1 LKSKVLG
8 AGPPDPLPDDDKAE
22 MLLRARAAQCC
33 ALIYAGLSPLIY
45 GLKQII
51 ANSYYLK
58 TSDYYSN
65 SSLRGG
71 RSFLGHQWNPEFGG
85 SGRCADPHPRVGR
98 HGRHSATRSR
108 ATRPIVLRF
117 RIGRSLRVFK
127 SCSREIFWP
136 RDLLNTR
143 YRMAGAK
150 PNWAPKSRIPPNL

>member
-1 LKSKVLG
+1 MKSKVLG

-22 MLLRARAAQCC
+22 MLLRVRAAQCC

-51 ANSYYLK
+51 ATLIIISK
-58 TSDYYSN
+58 PQTYYSN

-108 ATRPIVLRF
+108 ATRKIVLRF
-117 RIGRSLRVFK
+117 RIRPL
-127 SCSREIFWP
+127 
-136 RDLLNTR
+136 
-143 YRMAGAK
+143 AG
-150 PNWAPKSRIPPNL
+150 